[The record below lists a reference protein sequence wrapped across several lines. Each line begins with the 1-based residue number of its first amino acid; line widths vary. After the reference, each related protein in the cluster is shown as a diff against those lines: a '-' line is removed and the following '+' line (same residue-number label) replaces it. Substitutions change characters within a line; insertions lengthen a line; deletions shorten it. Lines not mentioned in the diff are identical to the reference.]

1 MAIFSVSLSREVTMP
16 HTYPS
21 QGRSSSAGSS
31 DSSSSLDASRSV
43 SVSPL
48 LDKVRGGSL
57 RPYLRSGSPILM
69 RSESRVRG
77 GMPAR
82 FPRCSMNA
90 DPTVRSTETAKHLH
104 WISNI
109 ASQTLFAGDLLRPF
123 AHDVVLHPL
132 PPSLVRLHAREPSK
146 AAVPRM
152 YDRESTS
159 SLASHAVSIHGC
171 TYCTIEPAL
180 RSGAYHTG
188 CVLERRTERRN
199 PWEHLRRG
207 AYMYIASSHLD
218 STPSPVMR
226 NGSFLSSPAIY
237 SVRDGMGPS
246 RASGTS
252 SHTY

>member
-1 MAIFSVSLSREVTMP
+1 MRQCYRSLDGGLSSMAIFSVSLSREVTMP
-16 HTYPS
+16 PTYPS
-21 QGRSSSAGSS
+21 QGRSFSAGSS
-31 DSSSSLDASRSV
+31 DSSSSLDAS
-43 SVSPL
+43 
-48 LDKVRGGSL
+48 
-57 RPYLRSGSPILM
+57 RSGSPILM

-90 DPTVRSTETAKHLH
+90 DPT
-104 WISNI
+104 
-109 ASQTLFAGDLLRPF
+109 TLFAGDLLRPF

-180 RSGAYHTG
+180 RSGALCAGAANGAEESLGTS
-188 CVLERRTERRN
+188 TERCVYV
-199 PWEHLRRG
+199 HC
-207 AYMYIASSHLD
+207 
-218 STPSPVMR
+218 
-226 NGSFLSSPAIY
+226 FLPF
-237 SVRDGMGPS
+237 G
-246 RASGTS
+246 
-252 SHTY
+252 